1 MGVGEG
7 SDGFV
12 RRRFGVGVVKYLRLV
27 EALAAVALIT
37 AGVAL
42 IWSYPVA
49 MVVAGGL
56 ILLDRI
62 TD

>member
-1 MGVGEG
+1 M
-7 SDGFV
+7 
-12 RRRFGVGVVKYLRLV
+12 VKYLRLV